1 MELWTMWTHA
11 LKAGIGL
18 IVAHLGLSEA
28 LAIIVLT
35 LIARAAMMPVSLAS
49 AYRMQ
54 INKQAVARLKPKLEA
69 LRERLKADPAE
80 LARQTMAL
88 YRDNGVR
95 FVDTLSLLNIGSQSV
110 FGLGIFQALNR
121 MSFHSKFLWI
131 AHLAKPDLWLT
142 LLVGALMLLGMA
154 LMPGA
159 LHETNML
166 LMLAVAVLVSVVAIA
181 ALPSALGLY
190 WATSNAVTVLQTL
203 LLRALLAQRS
213 AASASA

>member
-1 MELWTMWTHA
+1 MELWTMWTH
-11 LKAGIGL
+11 LLEAGVGL
-18 IVAHLGLSEA
+18 IAAQLGLSEA
-28 LAIIVLT
+28 VAIIVLT

-54 INKQAVARLKPKLEA
+54 LNKEEVARLKPALEA
-69 LRERLKADPAE
+69 LRARLKSDPAE

-88 YRDNGVR
+88 YRDNGIH
-95 FVDTLSLLNIGSQSV
+95 FVDRLSLLNIGSQSV

-131 AHLAKPDLWLT
+131 ANLAKPDLWLT

-166 LMLAVAVLVSVVAIA
+166 LMLAVAVVVSVVAIA

-190 WATSNAVTVLQTL
+190 WATSNAVTVVQSLA
-203 LLRALLAQRS
+203 LRGLLARRQRLM
-213 AASASA
+213 A

>member
-11 LKAGIGL
+11 LEAGVGL
-18 IVAHLGLSEA
+18 IAARLGLSEA

-49 AYRMQ
+49 AWRMQ
-54 INKQAVARLKPKLEA
+54 LNKDAMTRLKPALEA
-69 LRERLKADPAE
+69 LRLRLKADPAE

-88 YRDNGVR
+88 YRENGVR
-95 FVDTLSLLNIGSQSV
+95 FVDKLSLLNIGSQSV
-110 FGLGIFQALNR
+110 FGLGLFQTLNR

-131 AHLAKPDLWLT
+131 TNLAKPDLWLT
-142 LLVGALMLLGMA
+142 LLVGALMLLGMT

-166 LMLAVAVLVSVVAIA
+166 LMMAVAVIVSVVAIA

-190 WATSNAVTVLQTL
+190 WATSNAATVVQTL
-203 LLRALLAQRS
+203 ALRGLLARRQRLM
-213 AASASA
+213 A

>member
-11 LKAGIGL
+11 LEAGIGL
-18 IVAHLGLSEA
+18 IVAQLGLSEA

-95 FVDTLSLLNIGSQSV
+95 FVDKLSLLNIGSQSV

-166 LMLAVAVLVSVVAIA
+166 LMLAVAVIVSVVAIA

-203 LLRALLAQRS
+203 LLRVLLARRS

>member
-11 LKAGIGL
+11 LQAGVGL
-18 IVAHLGLSEA
+18 IAAQLGLSEA

-35 LIARAAMMPVSLAS
+35 LIARAAMLPVSLAS

-54 INKQAVARLKPKLEA
+54 INKEAVARLKPTLEA

-88 YRDNGVR
+88 YRENGVQ
-95 FVDTLSLLNIGSQSV
+95 FIDKLSLLNIGSQSV
-110 FGLGIFQALNR
+110 FGLGLFQALNR
-121 MSFHSKFLWI
+121 ISFDSKFLWI
-131 AHLAKPDLWLT
+131 ANLAKPDLWLT
-142 LLVGALMLLGMA
+142 LLVGALMLLGMT

-166 LMLAVAVLVSVVAIA
+166 LMMAVAVIVSVVTIA

-190 WATSNAVTVLQTL
+190 WATSNAATVLQTL
-203 LLRALLAQRS
+203 ALRGLLARRRRLM
-213 AASASA
+213 A

>member
-1 MELWTMWTHA
+1 MDLWTMWKH
-11 LKAGIGL
+11 LLEAGLGL
-18 IVAHLGLSEA
+18 IAAQLGLSEA

-54 INKQAVARLKPKLEA
+54 INKEAVARLKPALEA

-88 YRDNGVR
+88 YRENGVQ
-95 FVDTLSLLNIGSQSV
+95 FIDKLSLLNIGSQSM
-110 FGLGIFQALNR
+110 FGLGLFQALNR
-121 MSFHSKFLWI
+121 ISLHSKFLWI
-131 AHLAKPDLWLT
+131 ANLAKPDLWLT

-159 LHETNML
+159 LHETHTL

-190 WATSNAVTVLQTL
+190 WATSNAVTVVQTL
-203 LLRALLAQRS
+203 ALRGLLARRRRLM
-213 AASASA
+213 A

>member
-11 LKAGIGL
+11 LEAGLGL
-18 IVAHLGLSEA
+18 IAAQLGLSEA
-28 LAIIVLT
+28 VAIIVLT
-35 LIARAAMMPVSLAS
+35 LIARTAMMPVSLAS

-54 INKQAVARLKPKLEA
+54 RNKEAVARLKPALEA
-69 LRERLKADPAE
+69 LRERLKADPPE

-88 YRDNGVR
+88 YRENGVQ
-95 FVDTLSLLNIGSQSV
+95 FIDKFSLLNIGSQSV
-110 FGLGIFQALNR
+110 FGLGFFQALNR
-121 MSFHSKFLWI
+121 MSLHTKFLWV
-131 AHLAKPDLWLT
+131 ANLAKPDLWLT

-166 LMLAVAVLVSVVAIA
+166 LMMAVAMIVSMVAIA

-190 WATSNAVTVLQTL
+190 WATSNAVTVVQTL
-203 LLRALLAQRS
+203 ALRGLLARRQRPT
-213 AASASA
+213 A

>member
-1 MELWTMWTHA
+1 
-11 LKAGIGL
+11 
-18 IVAHLGLSEA
+18 
-28 LAIIVLT
+28 
-35 LIARAAMMPVSLAS
+35 
-49 AYRMQ
+49 MQ
-54 INKQAVARLKPKLEA
+54 INKEAVARLNPALEA
-69 LRERLKADPAE
+69 LRERLKADPTE

-88 YRDNGVR
+88 YRENGVR
-95 FVDTLSLLNIGSQSV
+95 FIDKLSLLNIGSQSV

-121 MSFHSKFLWI
+121 MQFHSKFLWI

-166 LMLAVAVLVSVVAIA
+166 LMLAVAVIVSVVAIA

-190 WATSNAVTVLQTL
+190 WATSNAVTVVQTL
-203 LLRALLAQRS
+203 ALRGLLARRQRLT
-213 AASASA
+213 A

>member
-11 LKAGIGL
+11 LEAGIRL
-18 IVAHLGLSEA
+18 IAAQLGLSEA

-95 FVDTLSLLNIGSQSV
+95 FVDKLALLNIGSQSV

-190 WATSNAVTVLQTL
+190 WATSNAMTVLQTL
-203 LLRALLAQRS
+203 LLRALLARRS